1 MVCDRSKMK
10 RSGWSTAQTTATSW
24 VWRPDEEITREWRD
38 RMGNTSSSRSITTPS
53 PEKNDYYNYST
64 IDQLTYSRKMKEY
77 MQNEELDTAS

>member
-1 MVCDRSKMK
+1 MVGQQHNQQQQVGYGDPMRRSHV
-10 RSGWSTAQTTATSW
+10 SGG
-24 VWRPDEEITREWRD
+24 IG
-38 RMGNTSSSRSITTPS
+38 MGNTSSSRSITTPS